1 MIWDLVKDL
10 EVEITPTT
18 ALKIIPKLE
27 AKDWSAIRKELLE
40 SINDNQKAQ
49 KQLKI
54 LDKILEALESGLY
67 VLSLVK

>member
-1 MIWDLVKDL
+1 MIWDLIKDL
-10 EVEITPTT
+10 EVDITPAT

-27 AKDWSAIRKELLE
+27 AKDWGAIRKELLE